1 MPLQVILDRALRVT
15 IQQHPN
21 LFERLSGLERP
32 LFLIDATDLPYG
44 FELYAKPDRPDLRV
58 IRREKDM
65 KYRHPAATIRGPF
78 LALLELLQGQTDGD
92 ALFFSRKLVV
102 EGDTE
107 AVLSLRNAVDA
118 AEIDLHADI
127 LSQMGPFQG
136 LVQKLAKPL
145 GQLGESLASDSELLQ
160 QSLLAP
166 ALKGLDQQGAK
177 LGRLDENLKQSQ
189 KDLRKLQKRRPQTTG
204 AAA

>member
-1 MPLQVILDRALRVT
+1 MPLQMILDRALRVT

-44 FELYAKPDRPDLRV
+44 FELYANPDRPDLRV
-58 IRREKDM
+58 IRQEKDM
-65 KYRHPAATIRGPF
+65 KYGRPAATIRGPF

-136 LVQKLAKPL
+136 LAQKLAKPL
-145 GQLGESLASDSELLQ
+145 GRLGERLASDSELLQ